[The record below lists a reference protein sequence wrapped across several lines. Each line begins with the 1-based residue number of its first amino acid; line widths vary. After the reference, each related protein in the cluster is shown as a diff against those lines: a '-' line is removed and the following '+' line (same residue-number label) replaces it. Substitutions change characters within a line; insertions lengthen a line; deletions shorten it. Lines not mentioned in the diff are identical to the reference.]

1 MTRALV
7 VTGTDTDIGK
17 TVVAAGLVGALGADY
32 WKPIQAGLD
41 DETDREAVMR
51 LAPCDATRAHTEIY
65 RLATAASPHRAAA
78 LDGIEIDT
86 ARLTPPHSARPL
98 VIEGAGGLMVP
109 LTPSELQ
116 IDLFAR
122 WRFPVVLV
130 ASTRLGTIN
139 HTLLSIE
146 ALRARAPEAPALEK
160 YAQVGR
166 LLSRRGDLARDA
178 AHAALID
185 ILDGWTRTL
194 ALPTLSH
201 YGVGEADLPRI
212 VAHSRG
218 SSMKTNP
225 VVLDDAEIAAILAAR
240 L

>member
-51 LAPCDATRAHTEIY
+51 LAPCDATRAHAEIY

-86 ARLTPPHSARPL
+86 ARLTPPHSTRPL

-146 ALRARAPEAPALEK
+146 ALRARAIPIVGVLFTGAANDDTVRTIATFGSAPAL
-160 YAQVGR
+160 GR
-166 LLSRRGDLARDA
+166 LPHLAP
-178 AHAALID
+178 
-185 ILDGWTRTL
+185 LDSTTL
-194 ALPTLSH
+194 A
-201 YGVGEADLPRI
+201 GAF
-212 VAHSRG
+212 SRAIDV
-218 SSMKTNP
+218 P
-225 VVLDDAEIAAILAAR
+225 AILSAMER
-240 L
+240 TP

>member
-32 WKPIQAGLD
+32 WKPVQAGLD
-41 DETDREAVMR
+41 GETDRETVMR
-51 LAPCDATRAHTEIY
+51 LAPCDAIRTHEEIY
-65 RLATAASPHRAAA
+65 RLATPASPHRAAA

-86 ARLTPPHSARPL
+86 ARLTPPHSTRLL

-109 LTPSELQ
+109 LTPNELQ

-146 ALRARAPEAPALEK
+146 ALRARAIPIVGVLFTGEANDNTERTIAAFGNTPAL
-160 YAQVGR
+160 GR
-166 LLSRRGDLARDA
+166 LPHLAP
-178 AHAALID
+178 
-185 ILDGWTRTL
+185 LDSTTL
-194 ALPTLSH
+194 AGAFSH
-201 YGVGEADLPRI
+201 AIDVP
-212 VAHSRG
+212 
-218 SSMKTNP
+218 
-225 VVLDDAEIAAILAAR
+225 AILSAMER
-240 L
+240 TP

>member
-17 TVVAAGLVGALGADY
+17 TVVAAGLVGALDADY

-41 DETDREAVMR
+41 GETDREAVMR
-51 LAPCDATRAHTEIY
+51 LAPCDATRAHAEIY
-65 RLATAASPHRAAA
+65 RLSTPASPHRAAA

-86 ARLTPPHSARPL
+86 ARLTPPHSTRPL

-109 LTPSELQ
+109 LTPRELQ

-122 WRFPVVLV
+122 WCFPVVLV

-146 ALRARAPEAPALEK
+146 ALRARALPI
-160 YAQVGR
+160 VGVLFTGR
-166 LLSRRGDLARDA
+166 ANEDTIRTICAFARAASLGHLPLLTP
-178 AHAALID
+178 
-185 ILDGWTRTL
+185 LDSSTL
-194 ALPTLSH
+194 A
-201 YGVGEADLPRI
+201 GAF
-212 VAHSRG
+212 SRAID
-218 SSMKTNP
+218 T
-225 VVLDDAEIAAILAAR
+225 AAILSAMERAP
-240 L
+240 

>member
-41 DETDREAVMR
+41 GETDREAVMR
-51 LAPCDATRAHTEIY
+51 LARCDATRAHTEIY
-65 RLATAASPHRAAA
+65 RLATPASPHRAAA

-86 ARLTPPHSARPL
+86 ARLTPPHSSRPL

-109 LTPSELQ
+109 LTPIELQ

-146 ALRARAPEAPALEK
+146 ALRARALPIVGVLFTGTDNNDTVRTIAAFGNVRPL
-160 YAQVGR
+160 GR
-166 LLSRRGDLARDA
+166 LPQLAP
-178 AHAALID
+178 
-185 ILDGWTRTL
+185 LDSTTL
-194 ALPTLSH
+194 A
-201 YGVGEADLPRI
+201 GAF
-212 VAHSRG
+212 SRDID
-218 SSMKTNP
+218 
-225 VVLDDAEIAAILAAR
+225 VAAILSAMER
-240 L
+240 TP